1 MSAKGSYGSANRVL
15 RRHDVLIGECG
26 ITDRNSRRAGRSA
39 AADVKSMPAKIVK
52 IQEADFQKTGFW
64 SSVLDFLTEGFAL
77 CAASSYP
84 AIFPPLEP
92 HPEEEIPTVRDVAL
106 GKWRGSK
113 HQISSM
119 AGQSAPLPGSD
130 RDTGQAAPDTST
142 TFTHRGRRE
151 PEREIE
157 EAVAALSRLDD
168 RTLQMLGI
176 PHRSQIEQTV
186 RYCHDC

>member
-1 MSAKGSYGSANRVL
+1 M
-15 RRHDVLIGECG
+15 
-26 ITDRNSRRAGRSA
+26 
-39 AADVKSMPAKIVK
+39 SMPTKIVK
-52 IQEADFQKTGFW
+52 TNEADCQKTGFW

-84 AIFPPLEP
+84 AIFPALEP
-92 HPEEEIPTVRDVAL
+92 DPEEVIPTVRDVAL

-130 RDTGQAAPDTST
+130 RDTGQAAPDTNT
-142 TFTHRGRRE
+142 TSTHRGRR
-151 PEREIE
+151 EREIE